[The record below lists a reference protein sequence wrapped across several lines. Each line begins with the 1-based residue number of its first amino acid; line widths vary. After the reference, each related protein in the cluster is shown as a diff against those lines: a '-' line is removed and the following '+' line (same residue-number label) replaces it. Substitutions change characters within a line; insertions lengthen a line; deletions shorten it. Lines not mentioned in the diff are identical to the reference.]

1 MLSLI
6 VIIIARLPLLAVI
19 SHRSQ
24 KGHAVVTTPRLPA
37 PPIGSRVTFQ
47 KRICAEGRTLPS
59 APAKGEPVLV
69 KRLVD
74 LQERCSG
81 HFGYM
86 AVAHLAFSLCLL
98 LVLSGQNFFA
108 PHPPVTLSRK
118 PFIQSRSTRRSHWE
132 LGSVFV
138 PVHTT
143 NPVLSSTLLFPSS
156 SWHSYTVTS
165 RPPVES

>member
-6 VIIIARLPLLAVI
+6 VIIIARLSLLAVI
-19 SHRSQ
+19 LRRSQ
-24 KGHAVVTTPRLPA
+24 KSHAVVTTPRLPA
-37 PPIGSRVTFQ
+37 PPIGSRVTFR

-81 HFGYM
+81 NFGYM

-118 PFIQSRSTRRSHWE
+118 R
-132 LGSVFV
+132 
-138 PVHTT
+138 
-143 NPVLSSTLLFPSS
+143 SS
-156 SWHSYTVTS
+156 SPVPPGGATGSWVVCLYLSIRPILFS
-165 RPPVES
+165 RAPYCFRAPRGIAIR

>member
-19 SHRSQ
+19 LRRSQ

-37 PPIGSRVTFQ
+37 PPIGSRVTFR

-74 LQERCSG
+74 LQERCSE

-98 LVLSGQNFFA
+98 SVS
-108 PHPPVTLSRK
+108 TK
-118 PFIQSRSTRRSHWE
+118 RSK
-132 LGSVFV
+132 
-138 PVHTT
+138 
-143 NPVLSSTLLFPSS
+143 LLCSS
-156 SWHSYTVTS
+156 SASNV
-165 RPPVES
+165 VA